1 MQLISRATAILAT
14 PRTEWPLIERE
25 PAAPFSLFVNYVAIL
40 AAIPAVAAFIGKSM
54 IGAYTPI
61 LAGLLRALIAY
72 LAMFAVV
79 YLIACVIDLLA
90 PRFGGERNFA
100 NALKL
105 AVYAHTPFWLAGIFL
120 LIPGLHFLLV
130 LGLYGVHLLWTGLP
144 VLMRTPQYRL
154 LPYAMIVAVCAL
166 IPAVVLAVI

>member
-1 MQLISRATAILAT
+1 MQLVSRATAILAT
-14 PRTEWPLIERE
+14 PRTEWPLIARE
-25 PAAPFSLFVNYVAIL
+25 PAPLSLLISYVAIL
-40 AAIPAVAAFIGKSM
+40 AAIPAVAGFIGKSL
-54 IGAYTPI
+54 IGGYTPI
-61 LAGLLRALIAY
+61 LGGLLRAVIAY
-72 LAMFAVV
+72 VAMFAVV
-79 YLIACVIDLLA
+79 YLIAGLIDLLA
-90 PRFGGERNFA
+90 PRFGGERNFS

-154 LPYAMIVAVCAL
+154 LPYTMIVAVCAL
-166 IPAVVLAVI
+166 VPAVMLAVI

>member
-1 MQLISRATAILAT
+1 MQLVSRATAIVAT

-25 PAAPFSLFVNYVAIL
+25 PAAPFSLLANYVAIL
-40 AAIPAVAAFIGKSM
+40 AAIPAVAGFIGKSLV
-54 IGAYTPI
+54 GAYTPI

-79 YLIACVIDLLA
+79 YVIACVIDLLA
-90 PRFGGERNFA
+90 PRFGGERNFD

-166 IPAVVLAVI
+166 VPAVVLAVI

>member
-1 MQLISRATAILAT
+1 MQLVSRATAILAT

-25 PAAPFSLFVNYVAIL
+25 PVAPSLFVSYVAIL
-40 AAIPAVAAFIGKSM
+40 AAIPPVAGFIGKSL

-61 LAGLLRALIAY
+61 PAGLLRALIAY
-72 LAMFAVV
+72 AATFAVV
-79 YLIACVIDLLA
+79 YVIACVVDLLA
-90 PRFGGERNFA
+90 PRFGGERNFD

-105 AVYAHTPFWLAGIFL
+105 TVYAHTPFWLAGIFL

-154 LPYAMIVAVCAL
+154 LPFTVIVAVCAL
-166 IPAVVLAVI
+166 VPAVVLAMM

>member
-1 MQLISRATAILAT
+1 MQLVSRATAILAT

-25 PAAPFSLFVNYVAIL
+25 PAAPSLFISYVAIL
-40 AAIPAVAAFIGKSM
+40 AAIPPIAGFIGKSL

-72 LAMFAVV
+72 AATFAVV
-79 YLIACVIDLLA
+79 YVIACMVDLLA
-90 PRFGGERNFA
+90 PRFGGERNFD

-105 AVYAHTPFWLAGIFL
+105 TVYAHTPFWLAGIFL

-154 LPYAMIVAVCAL
+154 LPFTMIVAVCAL
-166 IPAVVLAVI
+166 IPAVVLAVM